1 MEIPL
6 YFLFS
11 LEVVVKI
18 DGLGTVSNGAR
29 WALGGLMGGGEGARL
44 WSGSLFFL
52 PIFQNHLPFGQN
64 RVLSSVMKNNQQ
76 NDSAIG
82 TVLLLILII
91 VCSYLLGMG
100 H

>member
-1 MEIPL
+1 
-6 YFLFS
+6 
-11 LEVVVKI
+11 
-18 DGLGTVSNGAR
+18 
-29 WALGGLMGGGEGARL
+29 
-44 WSGSLFFL
+44 
-52 PIFQNHLPFGQN
+52 
-64 RVLSSVMKNNQQ
+64 MKNNQQ